1 MFCQRAISHVMP
13 HCSDCLRGKAQLFD
27 KECEAS
33 SSKLFSCRRALS
45 HVMSDCS
52 GCFPPGR
59 RHGKRLTMPPPL
71 YALCP
76 QTRCRRIHSCFS
88 RFSSFKKMA
97 HCHLNQ
103 MDSHHVVEVSL
114 QPTTCLFPEGGS
126 ALSEPSSTTAC
137 LVPAP
142 LTHYTQ

>member
-1 MFCQRAISHVMP
+1 M
-13 HCSDCLRGKAQLFD
+13 
-27 KECEAS
+27 
-33 SSKLFSCRRALS
+33 FSCRRALS

-59 RHGKRLTMPPPL
+59 RHGKRLTMPPPPLL

-76 QTRCRRIHSCFS
+76 ETRCRQIHSCFS
-88 RFSSFKKMA
+88 RVSFFSENA
-97 HCHLNQ
+97 HCHSNQ
-103 MDSHHVVEVSL
+103 MDSHYIVEVSL
-114 QPTTCLFPEGGS
+114 QLTTCLFAEGGS

-142 LTHYTQ
+142 LTYYTRVLMYHFPLLIHNALHITRYSPITHSSALPVR